1 MWCPKSNAGT
11 PATVLHSIQSS
22 SKTTQRRNSP
32 TSAELAKLATYPGRT
47 KRADRFPTRNEG
59 CKAAGHSSVETGDG
73 KKRRGDIAR
82 WWAGGVDTGVEQGPQ
97 SSTSSGILAGGGQ
110 VASSGGS
117 LLSIF
122 LCHFLS
128 PFIIRPVS
136 QRGPPLRIS
145 LVMSLVHFFLSAIS
159 IIYSAIAR

>member
-22 SKTTQRRNSP
+22 TKTTQRRNSP

-47 KRADRFPTRNEG
+47 KRADRFPARNEG

-117 LLSIF
+117 L
-122 LCHFLS
+122 CHFSLS
-128 PFIIRPVS
+128 FSFSMYHQTGLSEGTSAPNFIGYVS
-136 QRGPPLRIS
+136 RTFLFSLQFLLFIPP
-145 LVMSLVHFFLSAIS
+145 
-159 IIYSAIAR
+159 